1 MLCKIFVAQHFCCY
15 NLPVVNL
22 RAFNMSSADTMQ
34 IVIGAPATG
43 NNFFP
48 RNKISQ
54 QLQRALQVE
63 HVLFLA
69 PRRTGKTSVLLD
81 LQFNSQKIVIFLD
94 LEKYSHPEQWINS
107 MLTELGIHQESGSQ
121 QQFRNITDFVSRIKS
136 KNWEITA
143 LDWQGKGQQMMRKLD
158 ELDEPVWF
166 LLDEFPTMIDL
177 IAKNHSVAMA
187 ESVLHW
193 LRNLRQQSDSKVRLL
208 LTGSIGLD
216 SVLRKHR
223 IRGVANDLRREE
235 LKPLKFDEA
244 LAFTLKLSRDNQI
257 NLSEDLARD
266 YLQRLG
272 AGLWPFLIQ
281 LFVAELQDQETPP
294 TNSADIER
302 IFHAIARSQRNQ
314 YAANMWDRLRDIF
327 TEAEPTIARAVLKLI
342 AAQPTGIAPEQLRGQ
357 LPQFEANDFDYVLDV
372 LQHDGYLTE
381 TDNGN
386 ICFFSNLLRDYWL
399 YKARV

>member
-1 MLCKIFVAQHFCCY
+1 
-15 NLPVVNL
+15 
-22 RAFNMSSADTMQ
+22 MSQDPMQ

-43 NNFFP
+43 NNLFP

-69 PRRTGKTSVLLD
+69 PRRTGKTSVLLE
-81 LQFNSQKIVIFLD
+81 LRLNAGAPTIFMN
-94 LEKYSHPEQWINS
+94 LEEFRHPEQWIDA
-107 MLTELGIHQESGSQ
+107 MIIGLSQ
-121 QQFRNITDFVSRIKS
+121 IQDEAWLKAAKRVNDFLPRL
-136 KNWEITA
+136 KNKYLEIA
-143 LDWQGKGQQMMRKLD
+143 APDWQSKGQHLLKDLQQVD
-158 ELDEPVWF
+158 QPIWF
-166 LLDEFPTMIDL
+166 LLDEFPIMIDQ
-177 IAKNHSVAMA
+177 IAKTHGLPLA
-187 ESVLHW
+187 EAALHW
-193 LRNLRQQSDSKVRLL
+193 VRSLRQQPDSKERLL

-216 SVLRKHR
+216 GILRKHG

-235 LKPLKFDEA
+235 LKPLSFEEA
-244 LAFTLKLSRDNQI
+244 LAFTLKLTSDNQI

-281 LFVAELQDQETPP
+281 LFVAELQDHNTQP
-294 TNSADIER
+294 TSPADIER
-302 IFHAIARSQRNQ
+302 IFHTIARSKRNQ

-327 TEAEPTIARAVLKLI
+327 TDAEQTIARALLKLI
-342 AAQPTGIAPEQLRGQ
+342 AAQPTGIAPDQLRGQ
-357 LPQFEANDFDYVLDV
+357 LLQFETNDFEYVLDV

-399 YKARV
+399 YKGRV

>member
-1 MLCKIFVAQHFCCY
+1 
-15 NLPVVNL
+15 
-22 RAFNMSSADTMQ
+22 MSSIDSMQ
-34 IVIGAPATG
+34 IVLGGSVID
-43 NNFFP
+43 NNYFP
-48 RNKISQ
+48 RKQITEK
-54 QLQRALQVE
+54 LKRALEVE
-63 HVLFLA
+63 SVLFLA

-81 LQFNSQKIVIFLD
+81 LSKDMPGLKVFLY
-94 LEKYSHPEQWINS
+94 LEGYSHPEQLLNA
-107 MLTELGIHQESGSQ
+107 MLEGLSKIQDDAWQKKIKETSQYLKGMKIKGIEFAPEDWRNKAESLAKHLQ
-121 QQFRNITDFVSRIKS
+121 
-136 KNWEITA
+136 
-143 LDWQGKGQQMMRKLD
+143 
-158 ELDEPVWF
+158 ELDEPICF
-166 LLDEFPTMIDL
+166 FLDEFPVMVDL
-177 IAKNHSVAMA
+177 IAKTHNVQLA
-187 ESVLHW
+187 EVVLHW
-193 LRNLRQQSDSKVRLL
+193 MRTLRQHPNNKVRFLL
-208 LTGSIGLD
+208 SGSIGLD
-216 SVLRKHR
+216 GILRKHS

-235 LKPLKFDEA
+235 LKPLTFEEA

-257 NLSEDLARD
+257 TLSEDLARN

-281 LFVAELQDQETPP
+281 LFVAELQDQDTPP
-294 TNSADIER
+294 TSPADIER
-302 IFHAIARSQRNQ
+302 IFHTIARSQRNQ

-381 TDNGN
+381 ADNGN

>member
-1 MLCKIFVAQHFCCY
+1 
-15 NLPVVNL
+15 
-22 RAFNMSSADTMQ
+22 MSPADTMQ

-69 PRRTGKTSVLLD
+69 PRRTGKTSVLLE
-81 LQFNSQKIVIFLD
+81 LRRAASVHTLFLNAEKFN
-94 LEKYSHPEQWINS
+94 HPEQWLNAMMTGLDEI
-107 MLTELGIHQESGSQ
+107 QDDAWQ
-121 QQFRNITDFVSRIKS
+121 QKLKQAGKFLERVKT
-136 KNWEITA
+136 KNLEITA
-143 LDWQGKGQQMMRKLD
+143 EDWHSKSQNFAKDLQQ
-158 ELDEPVWF
+158 LDEPIWF
-166 LLDEFPTMIDL
+166 LLDEFPIMIDQ
-177 IAKNHSVAMA
+177 IAKTHGLPLA
-187 ESVLHW
+187 EAALHW
-193 LRNLRQQSDSKVRLL
+193 VRSLRQQPDSKVRLL

-216 SVLRKHR
+216 SILRKHG

-235 LKPLKFDEA
+235 LKPLTFEEA

-272 AGLWPFLIQ
+272 AGLWPYFIQ
-281 LFVAELQDQETPP
+281 LFVAEIQDHDAPP
-294 TNSADIER
+294 TSPANIER
-302 IFHAIARSQRNQ
+302 IFHAIARSKRNQ

-342 AAQPTGIAPEQLRGQ
+342 AAQPTGIAPDQLRGQ

-381 TDNGN
+381 ADNGN

>member
-1 MLCKIFVAQHFCCY
+1 MNPQ
-15 NLPVVNL
+15 N
-22 RAFNMSSADTMQ
+22 TMQ
-34 IVIGAPATG
+34 IVIGSPATG
-43 NNFFP
+43 ANYFP
-48 RNKISQ
+48 RAKIHQ
-54 QLQRALQVE
+54 QLQRALEVE

-69 PRRTGKTSVLLD
+69 PRRTGKTSVLLE
-81 LQFNSQKIVIFLD
+81 LRRAASVHTLFLNAEKFN
-94 LEKYSHPEQWINS
+94 HPEQWLNAMMTGLDEIQD
-107 MLTELGIHQESGSQ
+107 EAWQ
-121 QQFRNITDFVSRIKS
+121 QKLKQVGKFLERLKS
-136 KNWEITA
+136 KNLEITA
-143 LDWQGKGQQMMRKLD
+143 EDWHSKSQNFAKDLQQ
-158 ELDEPVWF
+158 LDEPIWF
-166 LLDEFPTMIDL
+166 LLDEFPIMIDQ
-177 IAKNHSVAMA
+177 IAKTHGLPLA
-187 ESVLHW
+187 EAALHW
-193 LRNLRQQSDSKVRLL
+193 VRSLRQQPDSKVRLL

-216 SVLRKHR
+216 GILRKHG

-244 LAFTLKLSRDNQI
+244 LAFTLKLSSDNQI
-257 NLSEDLARD
+257 TLSEDLARN

-302 IFHAIARSQRNQ
+302 IFHTIARSKRNQ

-327 TEAEPTIARAVLKLI
+327 TEAEQTIARVALKLI
-342 AAQPTGIAPEQLRGQ
+342 AAQPTGIPFEQLRGQ
-357 LPQFEANDFDYVLDV
+357 LSQFEVNDLDYVLDV

-399 YKARV
+399 YKGRV